1 MERGIMKKSKNVTR
15 IKCKMISLCLSS
27 VMIISSFI
35 SINVM
40 ADSSDQIINSLTDIP
55 AVLEDWDTPALGSGK
70 IYYRKTSAKIGSA
83 TPAQN
88 YQTALN
94 TSFKDNQYPINGADS
109 SLADDWQYLAA
120 TIAEKLYPN
129 DISIQYLKA
138 ATKYGNSIKIPNQI
152 GSLSDTH
159 ITSYKGTDNSL
170 SNAQSQAMKQIK
182 RLPVNMTQRKS
193 KN

>member
-1 MERGIMKKSKNVTR
+1 MKKSKNVTR

-129 DISIQYLKA
+129 DISIPVSY
-138 ATKYGNSIKIPNQI
+138 
-152 GSLSDTH
+152 TH
-159 ITSYKGTDNSL
+159 LT
-170 SNAQSQAMKQIK
+170 
-182 RLPVNMTQRKS
+182 LPTILRV
-193 KN
+193 

>member
-1 MERGIMKKSKNVTR
+1 
-15 IKCKMISLCLSS
+15 
-27 VMIISSFI
+27 
-35 SINVM
+35 M

-129 DISIQYLKA
+129 DLSIQY
-138 ATKYGNSIKIPNQI
+138 
-152 GSLSDTH
+152 
-159 ITSYKGTDNSL
+159 
-170 SNAQSQAMKQIK
+170 
-182 RLPVNMTQRKS
+182 
-193 KN
+193 

>member
-27 VMIISSFI
+27 VMIILSFM

-109 SLADDWQYLAA
+109 SLADENTLIVTEADLHTDFSYVEELGYELARSKEYK
-120 TIAEKLYPN
+120 TNKHIFLY
-129 DISIQYLKA
+129 
-138 ATKYGNSIKIPNQI
+138 
-152 GSLSDTH
+152 
-159 ITSYKGTDNSL
+159 
-170 SNAQSQAMKQIK
+170 K
-182 RLPVNMTQRKS
+182 RK
-193 KN
+193 